1 MFDSC
6 TADNRP
12 ESRRAAGK
20 PSGRATDDIDQVERR
35 AARNLE
41 ASNAAIS
48 AHIGALSERLL
59 RLERHQFVPNG
70 RRLPA
75 AGDERRELE
84 DEHVEALG
92 AKVDP
97 DGLQQGY
104 AEFIA
109 TTKKHLNCVGVHTWS
124 LCAAT
129 RANSGPATRCLALVP
144 SVLLLFMQCFVL
156 QIMTF
161 ASLHPSCS
169 LDADCREG
177 MWCAPSKDYNGFRRS
192 PGMCDDCRWAS
203 SLESQDYDSL
213 PSRYNAAA
221 YAAAEET
228 LSEAVAYCETAD
240 TEPDRCDYLV
250 NFQSELTLAPLVVFI
265 CTTGLVLISLIAD
278 MDRQAQI
285 AELLEHRITHVVA
298 GPRPF
303 VITSVAWLIFVLR
316 MLVLPGVVVYAYAGL
331 VLASPQASGV
341 SLPVTFVVQG
351 LVVCFVH
358 NVDGVL
364 ALAFLDEQAQAL
376 IRKAF
381 ADMKAHEYKGD
392 VVNLMESMDNKQLQ
406 YFFRR
411 FLALCYGVLIVLI
424 VMSTESIMN
433 SAPVFRLDWDELPSR
448 FVESPSASACTN
460 VVTTLS
466 ATTILSTS
474 FFALVWGLT
483 YQITNSFRRCGV
495 LDVVFAPVVT
505 LVTMPA
511 LSFCLLKFGYTS
523 I

>member
-12 ESRRAAGK
+12 ESRR
-20 PSGRATDDIDQVERR
+20 PDIDQVERR
-35 AARNLE
+35 SARNLE
-41 ASNAAIS
+41 ASNAAIA

-70 RRLPA
+70 RRFPAEPAPAPA
-75 AGDERRELE
+75 AGVKRPELE
-84 DEHVEALG
+84 NEHVETLG
-92 AKVDP
+92 GKVDP
-97 DGLQQGY
+97 DGLQQSY

-144 SVLLLFMQCFVL
+144 SVLLLFMQCFLL

-161 ASLHPSCS
+161 ASLHPSCN

-250 NFQSELTLAPLVVFI
+250 NFRSELTLAPLVVFI

-285 AELLEHRITHVVA
+285 AELVEHRIKHVVA
-298 GPRPF
+298 GPRLF

-331 VLASPQASGV
+331 VLASPWASGV
-341 SLPVTFVVQG
+341 SLPVSFVVQG

-364 ALAFLDEQAQAL
+364 ALAFLDEEAQAL

-381 ADMKAHEYKGD
+381 ADMQAHEYKD
-392 VVNLMESMDNKQLQ
+392 DALDFMESMDQKQLQ
-406 YFFRR
+406 YFLRR
-411 FLALCYGVLIVLI
+411 FLALCYGVLIGMN

-433 SAPVFRLDWDELPSR
+433 SAPLFRLDWDELPSR

-474 FFALVWGLT
+474 FFALVWCST